1 MKRKNA
7 LLLSVVGRIVALLCS
22 VLILA
27 GILFQPDRGEYQK
40 VSLNLPVII
49 LLSAGIFAGIA
60 AVVIAKILYFYH
72 GICHKNF
79 YRPAKRIASVGPGR
93 YSAACCC
100 RRNFLYKTSL
110 SARGCTAVAGAWLWQ
125 TCAPVCHDRWGGLLA
140 LVLKDN
146 YTPPLQKGQAGAL
159 SRCFASV
166 HQS

>member
-60 AVVIAKILYFYH
+60 AVVIAKKH
-72 GICHKNF
+72 
-79 YRPAKRIASVGPGR
+79 
-93 YSAACCC
+93 
-100 RRNFLYKTSL
+100 
-110 SARGCTAVAGAWLWQ
+110 
-125 TCAPVCHDRWGGLLA
+125 
-140 LVLKDN
+140 LKAE
-146 YTPPLQKGQAGAL
+146 K
-159 SRCFASV
+159 
-166 HQS
+166 